1 MPDEQVEKKERKKIG
16 TKVGDIDIK
25 WIVSLM
31 IPVIAWCISIEVRMS
46 SGLPGRV
53 ANLET
58 ALTPVLIEYGV
69 RQELAKIGDSKG
81 SVTTDNQDKVEAV
94 KPEHKDLV
102 DMEKKRIYNQFP
114 NAAKK

>member
-1 MPDEQVEKKERKKIG
+1 MPEEQKK
-16 TKVGDIDIK
+16 KVTVGSIDIK
-25 WIVSLM
+25 WVVSLM
-31 IPVIAWCISIEVRMS
+31 IPVIAWCISIEVRLS

-69 RQELAKIGDSKG
+69 RQELAKRGDSRG
-81 SVTTDNQDKVEAV
+81 SITTDNQDKVEAV

-102 DMEKKRIYNQFP
+102 DMEKKKIYSQFP
-114 NAAKK
+114 NAAPRK

>member
-1 MPDEQVEKKERKKIG
+1 MPENNEESKKTKIR
-16 TKVGDIDIK
+16 VGDVDIK
-25 WIVSLM
+25 WVVSLM
-31 IPVIAWCISIEVRMS
+31 IPIIAWCISIEVRMS

-69 RQELAKIGDSKG
+69 RQELAKMGDNKG
-81 SVTTDNQDKVEAV
+81 SVTKEDAHKIEAA
-94 KPEHKDLV
+94 KPEYKPIV
-102 DMEKKRIYNQFP
+102 DEQKKRIYEQFP